1 MKEFLTFL
9 TSRIFWKHLAIITGV
24 AVLISVTIFAG
35 LKIYTKHGRAYAVPD
50 LRGLTVE
57 EAEMVTNAR
66 GLRYQVADS
75 VFLSHE
81 DRGTVIDQ
89 NPSPNFRVKENRT
102 IFLTI
107 NAMSP
112 ERVSVPN
119 VKGVSLRQARVIL
132 ETHGFEVGQLIYVPD
147 IALNNVLNQQ
157 YQGRDIESGELVIK
171 GESIDLILGEGL
183 STRTTYLPDLLY
195 MNQEEARSKIIES
208 SLNLGATL
216 YDTTVHTRDDSLN
229 AFVWRQR
236 PEYSEDLQIRLGS
249 IIDLWLSLDS
259 TLIPVPD
266 TIYLDSIDIYNI
278 DLDTIDFNDENIILR

>member
-1 MKEFLTFL
+1 M
-9 TSRIFWKHLAIITGV
+9 SRVFWKHLIIMAGI
-24 AVLISVTIFAG
+24 AVLISFTVFAG

-57 EAEMVTNAR
+57 EAEMVINAR
-66 GLRYQVADS
+66 KLAYTVADS

-81 DRGTVIDQ
+81 ARGTVIDQ

-107 NAMSP
+107 NAMNP
-112 ERVSVPN
+112 ERIPAPDVT
-119 VKGVSLRQARVIL
+119 GVSLRQARVML
-132 ETHGFEVGQLIYVPD
+132 ENQDFKVGQLIYVPD

-157 YQGRDIESGELVIK
+157 YQGRDIEPGELIIR
-171 GESIDLILGEGL
+171 GESIDLVLGEGL
-183 STRTTYLPDLLY
+183 STRTTYVPDLLY
-195 MNQEEARSKIIES
+195 ISLDEARSQIIES

-216 YDTTVHTRDDSLN
+216 YDSTVHTKDDSLN

-236 PEYSEDLQIRLGS
+236 PEYSEDLQLRLGS

-259 TLIPVPD
+259 TLLPVPD
-266 TIYLDSIDIYNI
+266 TIYLDNI
-278 DLDTIDFNDENIILR
+278 DPDTFDFDDKDIIIR

>member
-1 MKEFLTFL
+1 MKDFFRFL
-9 TSRIFWKHLAIITGV
+9 TSKIFWKHLAVIAGT
-24 AVLISVTIFAG
+24 AVLILVTIFAG
-35 LKIYTKHGRAYAVPD
+35 LKIYTKHSRAYAVPD

-57 EAEMVTNAR
+57 EAELVTGAR
-66 GLRYQVADS
+66 KLRYKVSDS
-75 VFLSHE
+75 VFLNHE
-81 DRGTVIDQ
+81 ARGTVIDQ

-112 ERVSVPN
+112 ERISVPD
-119 VKGVSLRQARVIL
+119 VTGVSLRQARVML
-132 ETHGFEVGQLIYVPD
+132 ETHGFNVGQLIYVPD

-157 YQGRDIESGELVIK
+157 YNGRDVEPGELIVR

-183 STRTTYLPDLLY
+183 SSRTTHVPDLLH
-195 MNQEEARSKIIES
+195 MNQEEARGKIIES

-216 YDTTVHTRDDSLN
+216 YDATVETKDDSLN

-249 IIDLWLSLDS
+249 IVDLWLSLDS
-259 TLIPVPD
+259 TLLPVPD
-266 TIYLDSIDIYNI
+266 TIDVDSLDLSNI
-278 DLDTIDFNDENIILR
+278 DPDTFNFDDEDIIIH